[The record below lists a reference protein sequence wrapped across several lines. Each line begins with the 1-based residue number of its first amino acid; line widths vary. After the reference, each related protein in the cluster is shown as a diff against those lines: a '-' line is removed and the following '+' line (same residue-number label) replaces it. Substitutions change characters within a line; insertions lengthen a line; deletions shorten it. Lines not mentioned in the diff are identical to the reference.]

1 MAGWTFKLG
10 GTERM
15 AVWMLKYRGT
25 EKTLKF
31 GYSQTVE
38 QKSMVV

>member
-1 MAGWTFKLG
+1 MAGWMFKLR

-15 AVWMLKYRGT
+15 AVWMLKYRET

-31 GYSQTVE
+31 GCSQTVE

>member
-1 MAGWTFKLG
+1 MADWMFKLG

-31 GYSQTVE
+31 DCSQTVE